1 MGLRA
6 ERMLAQLD
14 AAFEDDSTH
23 SLAANVSS
31 VRPEDWDWLPP
42 NGTC

>member
-1 MGLRA
+1 MGVRA
-6 ERMLAQLD
+6 GRVLAQLD

-23 SLAANVSS
+23 SVAASVSS
-31 VRPEDWDWLPP
+31 VRPEGWDWLPP